1 MVYWPSEVVVLSTTM
16 NQFIDLLA
24 GRSLVT
30 TGPDQVGRISGGQC
44 NRISSVTSI
53 KVHAGARGDVVVANS
68 CYLLGTARQV
78 GR

>member
-30 TGPDQVGRISGGQC
+30 TGPDQVGRIWG
-44 NRISSVTSI
+44 SVQSN
-53 KVHAGARGDVVVANS
+53 K
-68 CYLLGTARQV
+68 LGNLN
-78 GR
+78 

>member
-30 TGPDQVGRISGGQC
+30 TGPDQVGRWSNLWG
-44 NRISSVTSI
+44 SVQSN
-53 KVHAGARGDVVVANS
+53 K
-68 CYLLGTARQV
+68 LGNLN
-78 GR
+78 